1 MDIDWF
7 TFGAQV
13 VNFLLLMA
21 LLRWLLYDP
30 IVEAMAAREERIA
43 SRLAEAKAKEEA
55 AEAEAAAYRRRQEE
69 LKRERHQRMEEAQA
83 EAEATRQ
90 ALVRAARREVE
101 HLQARWEHALRR
113 DQAQAVEA
121 LQEQAARQ
129 VVETARRVLNDLA
142 STHLEEQMVATFLDR
157 LQAEAPLPAD
167 GDSIT
172 VSTARPLAS
181 AQRAQLEAGLRAQ
194 MEEPETTLHYE
205 VEEALVCGIEVR
217 GTGWKVAWSVDAH
230 LETLR
235 QRIESLLEEMSA
247 SPPGRPVRVSEPL
260 SQ

>member
-13 VNFLLLMA
+13 VNFLLLMV

-43 SRLAEAKAKEEA
+43 SRLSEAKAKEEA
-55 AEAEAAAYRRRQEE
+55 AEAEATAYRRQQED
-69 LKRERHQRMEEAQA
+69 LKRERHQRMEEAEA
-83 EAEATRQ
+83 EAEATRR
-90 ALVRAARREVE
+90 ALVRAARRDVE
-101 HLQARWEHALRR
+101 HLQARWENALRR

-129 VVETARRVLNDLA
+129 VVETARRVLDDLA
-142 STHLEEQMVATFLDR
+142 DARLEEQMIVTFLDR
-157 LQAEAPLPAD
+157 LQSEAPLPAD
-167 GDSIT
+167 GDTVT
-172 VSTARPLAS
+172 VSTASPLPPDH
-181 AQRAQLEAGLRAQ
+181 RATLETGLRAHL
-194 MEEPETTLHYE
+194 EGREAALRYE
-205 VEEALVCGIEVR
+205 VDEALVCGIEVR

-235 QRIESLLEEMSA
+235 QRIESLLDEISA
-247 SPPGRPVRVSEPL
+247 SDAVGATPIHEPL
-260 SQ
+260 S